1 MEWITLGLFC
11 GGLLLCVI
19 LDLSILYALTAG
31 LLIFMLYGKYKG
43 FSWGELVGMALS
55 GVKTVK
61 NILITFMLIGMLTA
75 LWRDAGT
82 IPVIVCYAAE
92 LIQPSIFLVMT
103 FLLNCGV
110 SVLTGT
116 SFGTAATMGVICATM
131 AASMGIDMVL
141 VGGAM
146 LSGVYF
152 GDRCSPVSTS
162 ALLVS
167 ELTETN
173 IFSNIKGMIKTALI
187 PFLMT
192 CVVYLGLGFFSSG
205 SGQVPDLR
213 EMFGREFVLSWVA
226 LAPAVVILVLS
237 AMQVKVKKAMLVS
250 ILTALPIS
258 VLVQGTPV
266 QELPWL
272 LLNGYRTSDSQ
283 LATMINGGGL
293 TSMIRVTCIVSL
305 SSAFSGIFRKT
316 GLLDSAKQ
324 LIGKLAERTNAYTA
338 TLCTSVVAS
347 MIACNQTL
355 STLLTH
361 QLCNEVEPDR
371 EKLAMNLEN
380 TSIVVAALVPWS
392 IAGGV
397 PLASVGAP
405 TSSILFTCFL
415 YLLPAWRLVVE
426 TFGSNK
432 KTAK

>member
-192 CVVYLGLGFFSSG
+192 CAVYLVLGFFSSG

-272 LLNGYRTSDSQ
+272 LLNGYRTSDAQ

-324 LIGKLAERTNAYTA
+324 LIGKLAERTNAYTV

-426 TFGSNK
+426 TFGSKK
-432 KTAK
+432 KTTK